1 METDPV
7 DRPKAFPV
15 DLSKLTTT
23 WVAWLFLLLYLF
35 VVSGVMSRSISDY
48 PIINSLFLGFAAL
61 LTGWNMSLKKNLLLR
76 IFLAITFGLV
86 LIVLVQSGALVSFSR
101 AMVNYMA
108 IQGPFNRDLFAF
120 NITFTLEQV
129 WNYVNTLQDA
139 LEGANLDEVAR
150 GIQFAFIVQLIAWF
164 SLLIAAILLRRGRH
178 GFLVSLPIL
187 SSIILLSFF
196 TRIKTAP
203 ILLALSVVLVS
214 SIVLEILNKEKKWK
228 ASGIDFSPEVR
239 MDTLILSFPLI
250 VVVLLLSGFIPEI
263 SIREIIDRINE
274 KKVEYQVITPPARPD
289 YDSYQPVIPQEEV
302 SPKGIMPREHLLG
315 NDPQLSQEIVMTV
328 QTSLRDTPTSL
339 EMLNNYYLSGT
350 IYDHYTGKGW
360 MTSEISMREVEPN
373 DLALPM
379 PPSNARLILQSVNM
393 HEGTSGTFYLAG
405 TPLTANQPI
414 AYFFRSQDDLFTSSV
429 NASSYSAYSY
439 ILPASEEDLKGD
451 QGAIPGWVEDRY
463 LQLPADLPGRLTS
476 LAHQLT
482 DEYPTNFEKI
492 IALQTFLRAF
502 PYSLTIP
509 PPPKTGDVVD
519 YFLFELKTGYCD
531 YYASAMVVLARI
543 VNIPARLVVG
553 FTLGSYDAETGNYLV
568 REQNAHAW
576 PEIYFPNYGWIAFE
590 PTASLSVFSFSEG
603 EGFEPARVEE
613 IPRLPAE
620 NRTFILSLVGLGAG
634 LVVIIV
640 IVLLCAF
647 SKRPRQKAGKKI
659 PLLDKVNA
667 QYKRITEAA
676 SILGVTYHPA
686 MTPLE
691 LKVALE
697 RLVESTMVANS
708 RQKVTALQGIARTE
722 RLFGLFIDALY
733 SKDRPADHEIAEIR
747 LLVGQQTRFFTWL
760 KIRDIFKHLV

>member
-1 METDPV
+1 VETDPV
-7 DRPKAFPV
+7 DRPKVFPV

-23 WVAWLFLLLYLF
+23 WVGWLFLLLYLF
-35 VVSGVMSRSISDY
+35 IVAGVMNRSISGY
-48 PIINSLFLGFAAL
+48 PFINFLILGFAAL
-61 LTGWNMSLKKNLLLR
+61 LTGWNISLKKYFLFR
-76 IFLAITFGLV
+76 FIFGIILGMV
-86 LIVLVQSGALVSFSR
+86 LIILIQSGALLSFSR
-101 AMVNYMA
+101 AMLNYMT

-129 WNYVNTLQDA
+129 WNYVNTLQDV

-164 SLLIAAILLRRGRH
+164 SLLIAAILLHRGKH
-178 GFLVSLPIL
+178 GFLVSLPIF
-187 SSIILLSFF
+187 SNIILLSFL

-239 MDTLILSFPLI
+239 MDTLILSFPL
-250 VVVLLLSGFIPEI
+250 VAVVLLLSGFIPEI

-289 YDSYQPVIPQEEV
+289 YDSYQPVMPQEEV
-302 SPKGIMPREHLLG
+302 SPQGIMPREHLLG
-315 NDPQLSQEIVMTV
+315 NDPQLSQDIVMTV
-328 QTSLRDTPTSL
+328 QTSLRDTPSSL

-360 MTSEISMREVEPN
+360 MTSEILMREVEPN

-393 HEGTSGTFYLAG
+393 LEDTSGTQYLTG
-405 TPLTANQPI
+405 TPLTSNQPV
-414 AYFFRSQDDLFTSSV
+414 AYYFRSQDDLFTSRV
-429 NASSYSAYSY
+429 KASSYSAYSY

-463 LQLPADLPGRLTS
+463 LQLPADLPGRLIS

-482 DEYPTNFEKI
+482 DEYPTNFEKV

-553 FTLGSYDAETGNYLV
+553 YTLGSYDAETGYYVV
-568 REQNAHAW
+568 REENAHAW
-576 PEIYFPNYGWIAFE
+576 PEVYFPSYGWIAFE
-590 PTASLSVFSFSEG
+590 PTASLSVFSYGEG
-603 EGFEPARVEE
+603 EGFEPAWMEE
-613 IPRLPAE
+613 VPHLPAE

-634 LVVIIV
+634 LVVFIV
-640 IVLLCAF
+640 IVLLYAF
-647 SKRPRQKAGKKI
+647 SKRTRQKAGTKI

-667 QYKRITEAA
+667 QYKRITEVA
-676 SILGVTYHPA
+676 SILGVAYHPA

-697 RLVESTMVANS
+697 HQVENTMLAKS
-708 RQKVTALQGIARTE
+708 SQKVTARQGNARLE
-722 RLFGLFIDALY
+722 QLFGLFIDALY
-733 SKDRPADHEIAEIR
+733 KKERPAEPQIAEIR
-747 LLVGQQTRFFTWL
+747 RLVRQQTWFFTWL
-760 KIRDIFKHLV
+760 KIRDMFKHLV